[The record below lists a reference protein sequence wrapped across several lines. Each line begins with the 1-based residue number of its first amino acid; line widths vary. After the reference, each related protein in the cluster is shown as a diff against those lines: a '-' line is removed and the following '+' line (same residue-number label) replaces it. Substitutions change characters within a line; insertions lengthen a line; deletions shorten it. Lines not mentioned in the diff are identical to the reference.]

1 MKQHLRFVGQLLSE
15 EQKLSGSSGHSAGAS
30 KSGHLPG
37 LGDGVDV
44 ANLSLNVSQTG
55 TS

>member
-15 EQKLSGSSGHSAGAS
+15 EQKFSASSGHSGAS
-30 KSGHLPG
+30 NVGHLPG
-37 LGDGVDV
+37 RGDGVDV
-44 ANLSLNVSQTG
+44 ANLFLNFSQTG